1 VGTSERQKPV
11 YLYIISWLIVIPLIY
26 YCMHG
31 SPFFQHESTNNIIG
45 AHLGNIAAEGNVSS
59 TVSRAQNIGIFL
71 LTAAL
76 MLPCFRALLR
86 DAQRYPVIVLLPV
99 FAIVSVLWSAMPG
112 RSVYLGLLLLGN
124 AFFSFYLAERFHP
137 NDWMRLVRFAGFFIV
152 FGSILVCLFLPKYG
166 IDIKEG
172 GRDWQGVFTQ
182 KNSCAIVTCYMLAPA
197 LFLKSKTRLERVF
210 NVVYIAAAIFLI
222 AMSQSRTGWLLCL
235 CLLAATAA
243 MHLVVRFAA
252 SERRTIALTLA
263 TSAAL
268 LVLVLVI
275 ALPILLEA
283 VGKDPTMT
291 GRTQIWS
298 LCMVAIARHPILG
311 YGFKAFWNGFQGPGA
326 FISYALD
333 NLISHAQSGFLD
345 TWLETGIIGLLL
357 TLYLF
362 YQAFRSGWQ
371 IVTTADAYQKF
382 CIAVVLITFVS
393 NLDERSANY
402 PDFIE
407 WIMFMVAYIALR
419 SSTRTEPA
427 EARAFSRV

>member
-1 VGTSERQKPV
+1 
-11 YLYIISWLIVIPLIY
+11 
-26 YCMHG
+26 
-31 SPFFQHESTNNIIG
+31 
-45 AHLGNIAAEGNVSS
+45 
-59 TVSRAQNIGIFL
+59 
-71 LTAAL
+71 
-76 MLPCFRALLR
+76 
-86 DAQRYPVIVLLPV
+86 
-99 FAIVSVLWSAMPG
+99 
-112 RSVYLGLLLLGN
+112 
-124 AFFSFYLAERFHP
+124 
-137 NDWMRLVRFAGFFIV
+137 
-152 FGSILVCLFLPKYG
+152 
-166 IDIKEG
+166 
-172 GRDWQGVFTQ
+172 
-182 KNSCAIVTCYMLAPA
+182 
-197 LFLKSKTRLERVF
+197 
-210 NVVYIAAAIFLI
+210 
-222 AMSQSRTGWLLCL
+222 
-235 CLLAATAA
+235 
-243 MHLVVRFAA
+243 
-252 SERRTIALTLA
+252 
-263 TSAAL
+263 
-268 LVLVLVI
+268 
-275 ALPILLEA
+275 
-283 VGKDPTMT
+283 MT